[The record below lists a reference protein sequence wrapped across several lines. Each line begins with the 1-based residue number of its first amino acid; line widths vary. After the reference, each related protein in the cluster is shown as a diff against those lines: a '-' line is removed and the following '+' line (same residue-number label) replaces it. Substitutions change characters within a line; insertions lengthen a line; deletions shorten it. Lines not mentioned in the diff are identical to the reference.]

1 MNSVVLIG
9 RLVREPELR
18 FLSSTSTAVCQFT
31 IAVDKNLSKD
41 KKTQFEAQGK
51 ATADF
56 IRIVVWGK
64 QGENCSKYLEK
75 GQKVAVSGSISTSS
89 YKTQTGET
97 RYSTDIIASS
107 VEFLERSDKKTGASG
122 MPVDDMSDDFSGFS
136 DDEFQ
141 VIENNGSIPF

>member
-1 MNSVVLIG
+1 MNNVVLIG

-18 FLSSTSTAVCQFT
+18 YLSSTSTAVCQFT

-51 ATADF
+51 PTADF

-75 GQKVAVSGSISTSS
+75 GQKVAINGSISTSS

-107 VEFLERSDKKTGASG
+107 VEFLEKSDKKGGGSS
-122 MPVDDMSDDFSGFS
+122 MSDDMADFSGFS

>member
-1 MNSVVLIG
+1 MNNVVLIG

-18 FLSSTSTAVCQFT
+18 YLSSTSTAVCQFT

-51 ATADF
+51 PTADF

-75 GQKVAVSGSISTSS
+75 GQKVAINGSISTSS

-107 VEFLERSDKKTGASG
+107 VEFLEKSDKKGSG
-122 MPVDDMSDDFSGFS
+122 PSMADDMADFSGFS

>member
-1 MNSVVLIG
+1 MNNVVLIG

-18 FLSSTSTAVCQFT
+18 YLSSTSTAVCQFT

-51 ATADF
+51 PTADF

-75 GQKVAVSGSISTSS
+75 GQKVAINGSISTSS

-107 VEFLERSDKKTGASG
+107 VEFLEKSDKKGTSSS
-122 MPVDDMSDDFSGFS
+122 MSDDMADFSGFS